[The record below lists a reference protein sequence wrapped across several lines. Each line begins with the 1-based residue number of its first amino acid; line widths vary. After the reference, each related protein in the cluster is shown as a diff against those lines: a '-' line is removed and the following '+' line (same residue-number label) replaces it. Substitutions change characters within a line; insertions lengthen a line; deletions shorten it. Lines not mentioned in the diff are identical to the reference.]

1 MLVPGMYRVVHEVG
15 RLVEIAIWTP
25 VSIAEAQQWGV
36 EHDRVIAGV
45 GQPYVCFVDLRGAK
59 VFPQEV
65 VEAYVSTMRAEQQ
78 LVRTATLLP
87 DSPLV
92 ALQIGRMI
100 RQAGHPQR
108 RAFELPDEL
117 VEWLSEV
124 LEPRERARLH
134 GSIAA
139 PAWR

>member
-1 MLVPGMYRVVHEVG
+1 MYRVVHEIG

-25 VSIAEAQQWGV
+25 VSIEEAEHWGRA
-36 EHDRVIAGV
+36 HDRVVESV
-45 GQPYVCFVDLRGAK
+45 GQPYLCFVDLRGAK

-65 VEAYVSTMRAEQQ
+65 VEAYVTTMRAEQQ

-87 DSPLV
+87 ESQLV

-108 RAFELPDEL
+108 RAFEHAAEL
-117 VEWLSEV
+117 ASWLGEE
-124 LEPRERARLH
+124 LDPRERARLRRL
-134 GSIAA
+134 IDV
-139 PAWR
+139 PVWRSD